1 MKRVFI
7 LMTVALM
14 GLMTM
19 GVNADAKVVRG
30 YVTDRDGNPVQ
41 SVKVVIVNEDYPG
54 RRCMASTDAEGY
66 FSVQV
71 PDNMDTSEILD
82 VFSQNGTKVIRYKEA
97 NGTVRIMIEPKA
109 APAGKSDRLL
119 ANK

>member
-1 MKRVFI
+1 MKRVFV

-14 GLMTM
+14 GLMAM
-19 GVNADAKVVRG
+19 GTNADAKVVRG

-41 SVKVVIVNEDYPG
+41 GVKMVIVNEDYPG

-71 PDNMDTSEILD
+71 PNNMDTSEILE
-82 VFSQNGTKVIRYKEA
+82 VFSQNGTRVVRYKET
-97 NGTVRIMIEPKA
+97 NGTVRITIEPKT
-109 APAGKSDRLL
+109 APAGKSDKLL
-119 ANK
+119 AKK